1 VKNITKALIL
11 VYVILGTILLLGAVT
26 PATEDTQSADKN
38 WQQKYPTL
46 PYYPT
51 PPVEPLPD
59 NPDPTYP
66 LSPPDTPDAPEYN
79 KFVY

>member
-1 VKNITKALIL
+1 MKNITKAVIL
-11 VYVILGTILLLGAVT
+11 VYVILGMMLLLGVMT
-26 PATEDTQSADKN
+26 PETDRTESVDKN

-59 NPDPTYP
+59 NPDPTNP
-66 LSPPDTPDAPEYN
+66 VSPPDSPETPDYN